1 MSMEDCKWPMVVR
14 RTDRT
19 RDFSLVELK
28 PLANSRSTARVDSTM
43 ANRVGTLLFADLES
57 LMG

>member
-1 MSMEDCKWPMVVR
+1 MVVR

-43 ANRVGTLLFADLES
+43 ANRVGTLLFADLDS